1 MNWSGKIVH
10 MYIAEIG
17 SAPMQRKET
26 LRLISGVGVE
36 GDRYAT
42 GRGHYSHNPSKD
54 RQVTLIE
61 IEALEAIR
69 RDYGLTLEPKETRR
83 NITTQG
89 VPLNHL
95 VDNSFRIGDVILKGI
110 RLNVPCKY
118 LEEITGKSVYGPLVH
133 RSGLNC
139 EILKTG
145 IVHCGDL
152 ITPL

>member
-17 SAPMQRKET
+17 SAPMQLKET

-42 GRGHYSHNPSKD
+42 GKGHYSHNPSKD

-95 VDNSFRIGDVILKGI
+95 VDKSFRIGDVILKGI

-145 IVHCGDL
+145 IVRCGDL

>member
-1 MNWSGKIVH
+1 MNWSGNIVH

-17 SAPMQRKET
+17 SAPMQLKET

-42 GRGHYSHNPSKD
+42 GKGHYSHNPSKD

-95 VDNSFRIGDVILKGI
+95 VDKSFRIGDVILKGI

-145 IVHCGDL
+145 MVHCGDL
-152 ITPL
+152 ITPI